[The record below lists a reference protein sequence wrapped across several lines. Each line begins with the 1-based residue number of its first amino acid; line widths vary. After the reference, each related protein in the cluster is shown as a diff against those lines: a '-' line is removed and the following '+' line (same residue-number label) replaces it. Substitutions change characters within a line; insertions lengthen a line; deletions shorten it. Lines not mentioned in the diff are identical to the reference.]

1 MKMEKEKRVI
11 PYIQKVQKYEKQIN
25 ELINECKKE
34 LTGHYLNLEIKDGR
48 VVLFVLFNVKKL
60 DKSPSVI

>member
-1 MKMEKEKRVI
+1 MTKEEKVI
-11 PYIQKVQKYEKQIN
+11 PYIQKVQEYEKQIN
-25 ELINECKKE
+25 DLVGKCRKE
-34 LTGHYLNLEIKDGR
+34 LNGHYINPEIKKGR